1 MDVKFVSDTKI
12 ADSEREFKMNQAA
25 YQKEVNTAVS
35 FLRSISQ
42 IVTNN
47 KIVILLFN
55 ILINVF
61 EGIVATLKCFIWGRK
76 VK

>member
-1 MDVKFVSDTKI
+1 MSDTKI

-35 FLRSISQ
+35 FVLRSIYQ
-42 IVTNN
+42 IFTNN
-47 KIVILLFN
+47 EIVILLFN

-61 EGIVATLKCFIWGRK
+61 EAIVATLKCFIWGRK